1 MKASL
6 HVIVFTF
13 AIVAISLLSSSQA
26 FSPSSSYASRVTITQ
41 HHRSS
46 ISHHTLTQRYM
57 FGGSGKSLALE
68 EDDDEDGDGKSVTA
82 PSKDGLTIDQ
92 RKQMEQMA
100 KAMGM
105 TVEEYQLGMNA
116 RIRMETD
123 INNLRV
129 VGGDESKGVT
139 VERDGNSP
147 PKYLKVTITEEGK
160 AKLGKAGVEKEV
172 VAALKSAGEKSK
184 KGREQAQQ
192 KMMQFIAEQMKG
204 MGRA

>member
-1 MKASL
+1 
-6 HVIVFTF
+6 
-13 AIVAISLLSSSQA
+13 
-26 FSPSSSYASRVTITQ
+26 
-41 HHRSS
+41 
-46 ISHHTLTQRYM
+46 M

-68 EDDDEDGDGKSVTA
+68 EDDDEDEGGDGKSVTA